1 MHVLLTICK
10 ALTVVGALNWGLV
23 GFFKF
28 DLVAAIF
35 GEKSALSRTVYAH
48 RWTGGGGLDHTT
60 GNEIDLMSRRMI
72 PGQPGVIIG

>member
-1 MHVLLTICK
+1 MHVLLMICK

-35 GEKSALSRTVYAH
+35 GEKSALSRTVYALI
-48 RWTGGGGLDHTT
+48 GLAA
-60 GNEIDLMSRRMI
+60 
-72 PGQPGVIIG
+72 VVWIILRAMKLA